1 MIKKFTESF
10 DLLIDSKDRKRM
22 GKNSFLHFKKQF
34 NNQISL
40 KKYEKL
46 YKELLDVH

>member
-1 MIKKFTESF
+1 
-10 DLLIDSKDRKRM
+10 M